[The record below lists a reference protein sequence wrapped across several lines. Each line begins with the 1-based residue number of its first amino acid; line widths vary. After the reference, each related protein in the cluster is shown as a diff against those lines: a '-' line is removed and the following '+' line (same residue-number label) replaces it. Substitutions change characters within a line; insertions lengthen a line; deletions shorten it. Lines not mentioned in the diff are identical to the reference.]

1 MFFDF
6 FKKRKKT
13 SADTAKERLQIILAH
28 ERATNK
34 APFLEDLRKDII
46 NVISKYVD
54 IDPKTINVS
63 LQKDNSMEVL
73 EINIPIK

>member
-13 SADTAKERLQIILAH
+13 SANQAKERLQIILAH

-34 APFLEDLRKDII
+34 APFLNDMRKDII
-46 NVISKYVD
+46 KVISKYVD

-63 LQKDNSMEVL
+63 LQKDNSVEVL